1 MCLWWLTGIRATTGL
16 KLINIMKTMEKTINI
31 AIFASGNG
39 SNAQNIAEYFTGD
52 NRVNISRIYTN
63 KPDAYVLERAR
74 KLGIPA
80 MVFNKKQL
88 NETGEVLQQ
97 LKDDATDFVV
107 LAGFLLKVP
116 DAVIDAFPQRIVNIH
131 PALLPDYGGKGMYG
145 MRVHEAVKAAGDDK
159 SGITIHYVNS
169 AYDEGNIIF
178 QAWVPVE
185 SSDTPDDIAEKVH
198 KLEYEH
204 FPKVIDELI
213 SEL

>member
-1 MCLWWLTGIRATTGL
+1 
-16 KLINIMKTMEKTINI
+16 MEKTINI

-39 SNAQNIAEYFTGD
+39 SNAQNIAEYFTGAD
-52 NRVNISRIYTN
+52 RVNISRIYTN

-80 MVFNKKQL
+80 MGFNKKQL

-178 QAWVPVE
+178 QAWVPLE